1 MPCESCHVQ
10 FTVFR
15 RKRICTDCKRFYCSN
30 CLSTSKRPTSNNVHI
45 SSGVQLCRRCVIFAK
60 RPLLRTDLL
69 KLKPKDLI
77 FYLQSKHVSTTGC
90 VEKDELVGLVLTH
103 VQQIDASAG
112 ASDNG
117 SARSCGDASTNSFD
131 NIKQTCQNF
140 FTSITENLSDSLSSF
155 DNKGSPKTSNNS
167 REQPRSGRN
176 STDSTTTH
184 IFDQPRVSTRVIP
197 TYASFQQQTNDNNS
211 NVQQSTTTI
220 TTALLSTPVSTNST
234 NVTATSPTLV
244 SSSTSSVTTKGSS
257 SLSSVS
263 PEISISS
270 IDRAEGNEC
279 LQASTSNSQRTGLQR
294 QEAGEENSDCECSD
308 DELIA
313 TFNGRSL
320 ARKDEV
326 ELSNKD
332 TLKPIDAEERNG
344 TKSKTSTDANC
355 AEMSSQSSFEELGAI
370 GGISDESKATT
381 DTNSSNIEQWQ
392 ILDNTVLPPSS
403 ECLVECNSQP
413 ACDTVATPSS
423 SKNTN
428 ENSDTMKAECSN
440 ELQIAIPFAQQ
451 NQGSSHL
458 PLPPQR
464 VKKVVRRRSD
474 SYLNRQ
480 RQRPASEDD
489 SPTEN
494 LARNADMTLHEHDV
508 ELGDNAV
515 ETVGGEIGAIPTK
528 RGGSCKRCGK
538 HKATLRKQVEKM
550 RRHLESAQLSET
562 EIKKELQDFLSYLEQ
577 RTKSIECSDT
587 ETVGSSLSGR
597 NLVQSPENRQATH
610 TNFWEDAN
618 MPHWEYQLDDN
629 EGIHVYA
636 GSTTEANDYNGQTA
650 RFINLDDF
658 ESVDDLEALS
668 VKQLKEILM
677 LNRVDYKGCCEKQEL
692 LERVQRLWKNFKSA
706 PAVDKLP
713 TDELCKICMDAPIEC
728 IILECGHMATCTNCG
743 KVLSECPICRQYIV
757 RVVRFFRA

>member
-15 RKRICTDCKRFYCSN
+15 RKRICADCKRFYCSN
-30 CLSTSKRPTSNNVHI
+30 CLSTAKRRNSNSINI

-69 KLKPKDLI
+69 QLKPKDLI

-103 VQQIDASAG
+103 VQQIDAAG
-112 ASDNG
+112 GTSDNG
-117 SARSCGDASTNSFD
+117 SARSYTDSSANSFD
-131 NIKQTCQNF
+131 SLKQTCQNF
-140 FTSITENLSDSLSSF
+140 FTSITENISDSLNSF
-155 DNKGSPKTSNNS
+155 DNKSSPKGSGET
-167 REQPRSGRN
+167 REQTRSER
-176 STDSTTTH
+176 SSIDSTTTH
-184 IFDQPRVSTRVIP
+184 IFDQPRVSTREIP
-197 TYASFQQQTNDNNS
+197 TYASFQQQSHNNH
-211 NVQQSTTTI
+211 NNRNMQQSQVPTSSPLLTI
-220 TTALLSTPVSTNST
+220 PPS
-234 NVTATSPTLV
+234 TATTNASVISPTLV

-257 SLSSVS
+257 QSSVS

-270 IDRAEGNEC
+270 IDRGETEEHP
-279 LQASTSNSQRTGLQR
+279 LASTSNSQRIGLTR

-313 TFNGRSL
+313 TFSGLSM
-320 ARKDEV
+320 ARNNEV
-326 ELSNKD
+326 ESSKKD
-332 TLKPIDAEERNG
+332 AHKNTETDENIG
-344 TKSKTSTDANC
+344 TKSRASADVNC

-370 GGISDESKATT
+370 GGISDESKAAT

-392 ILDNTVLPPSS
+392 ILETTMLQNSANSVAEQSTLLANNT
-403 ECLVECNSQP
+403 
-413 ACDTVATPSS
+413 ADIPSS
-423 SKNTN
+423 SNIVINEATTTN
-428 ENSDTMKAECSN
+428 MPND
-440 ELQIAIPFAQQ
+440 LQVAVPFLQQDQAQT
-451 NQGSSHL
+451 HV
-458 PLPPQR
+458 PLVPQR
-464 VKKVVRRRSD
+464 VKKVTRRRSD

-480 RQRPASEDD
+480 RQQHASEDD
-489 SPTEN
+489 SPTDN
-494 LARNADMTLHEHDV
+494 FAHNADMTLHEQDA
-508 ELGDNAV
+508 ESGNNAL
-515 ETVGGEIGAIPTK
+515 ETEDKKGVATK
-528 RGGSCKRCGK
+528 RVGSCQRCGK

-550 RRHLESAQLSET
+550 RRHLESAQLSEA

-577 RTKSIECSDT
+577 RTKSMECSDT
-587 ETVGSSLSGR
+587 ETMGSSLSGR
-597 NLVQSPENRQATH
+597 NLAQSPEQRPAHAQQP
-610 TNFWEDAN
+610 NFWEEAS

-636 GSTTEANDYNGQTA
+636 GPTSGANDYNAQPT
-650 RFINLDDF
+650 RFVNLDDF
-658 ESVDDLEALS
+658 ETIDDLEALS

-692 LERVQRLWKNFKSA
+692 LDRVQRLWKNFKSA

-728 IILECGHMATCTNCG
+728 VILECGHMATCTNCG

>member
-1 MPCESCHVQ
+1 MPCEACHVQ

-15 RKRICTDCKRFYCSN
+15 RKRICADCKRFYCSN
-30 CLSTSKRPTSNNVHI
+30 CLSTAKRRNSNNVHI
-45 SSGVQLCRRCVIFAK
+45 SSGVQLCRRCIIFAK

-69 KLKPKDLI
+69 QLKPKDLI

-103 VQQIDASAG
+103 VQQIDAAAG
-112 ASDNG
+112 ASDNA
-117 SARSCGDASTNSFD
+117 SARSYTDASANSFD
-131 NIKQTCQNF
+131 SLKQTCQNF
-140 FTSITENLSDSLSSF
+140 FTSITENISDSLNSF
-155 DNKGSPKTSNNS
+155 DNKGSPKESGET
-167 REQPRSGRN
+167 RDRTRSERG

-184 IFDQPRVSTRVIP
+184 IFDQPRVSTREIP
-197 TYASFQQQTNDNNS
+197 TYASFQQHSNN
-211 NVQQSTTTI
+211 NPHTEQSTI
-220 TTALLSTPVSTNST
+220 TTSSPLLTIPLSTVTTNAS
-234 NVTATSPTLV
+234 VRSPTLV
-244 SSSTSSVTTKGSS
+244 SSSSSSVTTKGSS
-257 SLSSVS
+257 QSSVS

-270 IDRAEGNEC
+270 IDRGETEDHP
-279 LQASTSNSQRTGLQR
+279 LASTSNSQRAGLTR

-313 TFNGRSL
+313 TFSGLSL
-320 ARKDEV
+320 ARNNEV
-326 ELSNKD
+326 ELSSNKD
-332 TLKPIDAEERNG
+332 SRKNTEPDENVG
-344 TKSKTSTDANC
+344 SKSRTSADINC

-381 DTNSSNIEQWQ
+381 DTNSSNMEQWQ
-392 ILDNTVLPPSS
+392 ILETTMVQTAENPV
-403 ECLVECNSQP
+403 VEQSILLACN
-413 ACDTVATPSS
+413 ATDTPSS
-423 SKNTN
+423 SNVVNNDAIATN
-428 ENSDTMKAECSN
+428 MAND
-440 ELQIAIPFAQQ
+440 LQVALPFLQQDQAQ
-451 NQGSSHL
+451 SLVPSV
-458 PLPPQR
+458 PQR
-464 VKKVVRRRSD
+464 VKKVTRRRSD

-480 RQRPASEDD
+480 RQQHTSEDD
-489 SPTEN
+489 SPTDN
-494 LARNADMTLHEHDV
+494 IAHNADMTLHEHDA
-508 ELGDNAV
+508 ELGNNAL
-515 ETVGGEIGAIPTK
+515 ETEEDKKVGATK
-528 RGGSCKRCGK
+528 RAGSCQKCGK

-550 RRHLESAQLSET
+550 RRHLENAQLSET

-577 RTKSIECSDT
+577 RSKSMECSDT
-587 ETVGSSLSGR
+587 ETMGSSLSGR
-597 NLVQSPENRQATH
+597 NLAQSPEIRQTQAQQH
-610 TNFWEDAN
+610 NFWEGAG

-636 GSTTEANDYNGQTA
+636 GPTSEANDYNAQPA

-692 LERVQRLWKNFKSA
+692 LDRVQRLWKNFKST

-728 IILECGHMATCTNCG
+728 VILECGHMATCTNCG